1 MAAPFSRL
9 VLVLRDLALVVDAAV
24 LAEDVRR
31 TLAQTAKSVV
41 GDAFAV
47 EQVAIFDV
55 YQGRGLPEGKK
66 SLAFSLVFRAADR
79 TLTDDE
85 VNAAFAELQDGIVKD
100 TGWTVRK

>member
-1 MAAPFSRL
+1 
-9 VLVLRDLALVVDAAV
+9 VVDAAV
-24 LAEDVRR
+24 PAEDVRR
-31 TLAQTAKSVV
+31 TLARTATSVV

-47 EQVAIFDV
+47 EQVAVFDV

-85 VNAAFAELQDGIVKD
+85 VNAVFAKIQQDVTADGRI
-100 TGWTVRK
+100 TVRG